1 MLLSGL
7 ATLKLKYKHKYLSY
21 TKWYEP
27 FLSIAQS
34 TEHDYNIPIVGF
46 TYFIWEELDLPG
58 KFFDEPLRLMKV
70 IYVISMG

>member
-27 FLSIAQS
+27 FLSLSQS
-34 TEHDYNIPIVGF
+34 TKHDYNIPIVGF
-46 TYFIWEELDLPG
+46 TYFIWEEICQGNSLVNHCD
-58 KFFDEPLRLMKV
+58 
-70 IYVISMG
+70 